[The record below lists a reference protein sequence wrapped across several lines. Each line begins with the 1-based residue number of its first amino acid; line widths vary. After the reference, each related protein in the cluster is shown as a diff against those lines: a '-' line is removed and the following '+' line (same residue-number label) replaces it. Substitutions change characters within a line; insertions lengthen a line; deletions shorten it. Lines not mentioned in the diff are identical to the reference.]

1 MKCIN
6 RFALKTISVEMLST
20 FGWGKYADHNY
31 GIDEFGASGKA
42 ADVIN
47 HYKLDVD
54 NFVNFVKG
62 VK

>member
-1 MKCIN
+1 
-6 RFALKTISVEMLST
+6 MLST

-31 GIDEFGASGKA
+31 GIDHFGASAKA

-47 HYKLDVD
+47 ANHFDVD
-54 NFVNFVKG
+54 SVVSFVKG